1 MAGLERLGPEVYE
14 AARERP
20 PPTVSL
26 PTDGQTKECSWCAG
40 HGYVRRGVGL
50 GHPDFGQGIRCP
62 VCNPLPLMV
71 GVPPLYADSS
81 FENFDLSLNPTM
93 KEAFERCQVVAAGI
107 ALCALIVGDYGVG
120 KTHLAVAAL
129 RASQWS
135 KPGIYWESVTKFLD
149 HLRQRS
155 YGDGA
160 EDIADVIRPYE
171 RGDFLLVLD
180 DLGIEKRTEWSEDR
194 LYQVLD
200 SRYSWRLPT
209 IITTNVDR
217 ERIDARIRS
226 RFREGLVVC
235 RGSDVRGR
243 RE

>member
-1 MAGLERLGPEVYE
+1 ML
-14 AARERP
+14 
-20 PPTVSL
+20 
-26 PTDGQTKECSWCAG
+26 
-40 HGYVRRGVGL
+40 
-50 GHPDFGQGIRCP
+50 
-62 VCNPLPLMV
+62 

-93 KEAFERCQVVAAGI
+93 QEALERCQAVAAGI

-235 RGSDVRGR
+235 KGKDVRGKGAS
-243 RE
+243 